1 MSEEEP
7 KQDESPEKPPRPSRR
22 QQMTPELRRFL
33 NKPRPPGPETEAAT
47 PAPEKAAAPTEP
59 DTNKPAAPQAP
70 SEKGQLPNEKAER
83 RAANPISQAEK
94 ASRAIEI
101 QHAALI
107 ISALVLLGLAF
118 YGGTKLNYLRYLI
131 AAHRQPTLEET
142 KADHFPRVPAA
153 ELITQALVAE
163 RNDQWQ
169 DAVARFMAA
178 KRKDLRAPG
187 ILYRVGSILYDH
199 GQLVAADKAFG
210 HAIDFGENIEMANFY
225 RGLIALR
232 RKDYPAGLQFFQ
244 AAVAA
249 GPFVA
254 EYQYYCG
261 EACRMD
267 LQPKPA
273 IPYYQRAAL
282 LASSETEATVC
293 EFKIRLARLEAAE
306 TPAVSDELAR
316 KAAAGPLPVD
326 WLLTA
331 AAIDVRGG
339 QIGAAREAISQAREA
354 KAPGLFNSC
363 VSDMYMRSVAGRFP
377 ELADVLRPGVD
388 LQAPFPK

>member
-1 MSEEEP
+1 MSEEES
-7 KQDESPEKPPRPSRR
+7 KQGEGAEKPPRPSRR

-33 NKPRPPGPETEAAT
+33 NRPRPSEPGTEAAPPT
-47 PAPEKAAAPTEP
+47 PEKPAPK
-59 DTNKPAAPQAP
+59 KLAP
-70 SEKGQLPNEKAER
+70 SSGASAKAPPPNEKSPNEKPARPATVEV
-83 RAANPISQAEK
+83 SEAEK
-94 ASRAIEI
+94 ASRTIEV
-101 QHAALI
+101 QHAALVLG
-107 ISALVLLGLAF
+107 ALVLLGLAF
-118 YGGTKLNYLRYLI
+118 YGGTKLNYVRYLI
-131 AAHRQPTLEET
+131 ATHRQPTLEQT
-142 KADHFPRVPAA
+142 KADRFPGVPAP

-163 RNDQWQ
+163 RNGQWR
-169 DAVARFMAA
+169 DAVDRFMAA

-199 GQLVAADKAFG
+199 GQLVSADKAFG
-210 HAIDFGENIEMANFY
+210 HAIDFGENIEMSNFY

-232 RKDYPAGLQFFQ
+232 RKDFPAGLQFFQ

-249 GPFVA
+249 APFVA
-254 EYQYYCG
+254 EYQYYCA

-282 LASSETEATVC
+282 LARSEMEATVC
-293 EFKIRLARLEAAE
+293 DFKVRLARLEAAE
-306 TPAVSDELAR
+306 TSAVSDELAG

-326 WLLTA
+326 WLLTS

-339 QIGAAREAISQAREA
+339 QIAAAREAISQAREA
-354 KAPGLFNSC
+354 KSPGLFNSC
-363 VSDMYMRSVAGRFP
+363 VSDMYMRSVAERFP

-388 LQAPFPK
+388 LQTPFPQ